1 MGLRTVLY
9 RHKIEPLKIQIIEP
23 KKSQSHKYISF
34 VLGTFLTISETLPFF
49 KDVKANG
56 LLDSFLQLWT

>member
-1 MGLRTVLY
+1 MGLRYVLY
-9 RHKIEPLKIQIIEP
+9 RHKIEPLKIQIIEQ